1 VSIMI
6 VSKRFKLAVAVS
18 ALLFGRSAMAS
29 GQEPSPGSIQ
39 SGPLAVT
46 PISKSIVFSPDA
58 KITTVNGETSVLA
71 GGYVGKLTDRTL
83 LIGAGAYWLAGP
95 RDDTNMFYGGLVLG
109 GRVAGTDRVNVN
121 VRGLAGVGWAS
132 VTSTFLLKDP
142 RHHVGHFDRP
152 GTPTTLRGE
161 FSQSF
166 LIVEPEASVA
176 FGLTRTTNL
185 NVGVGYRALNGDFS
199 DLLRGVTGSIGVQF
213 SLK

>member
-1 VSIMI
+1 MNL
-6 VSKRFKLAVAVS
+6 SKCFKVAVVVS
-18 ALLFGRSAMAS
+18 AVLLGHSVMAT
-29 GQEPSPGSIQ
+29 GQELLPGPVQ
-39 SGPLAVT
+39 NGPLVVT

-95 RDDTNMFYGGLVLG
+95 RDDTSMFYGGLVLG
-109 GRVAGTDRVNVN
+109 GRVAGTDRVSVN
-121 VRGLAGVGWAS
+121 IRGLAGVGWGS

-142 RHHVGHFDRP
+142 RHHFGRFDRP
-152 GTPTTLRGE
+152 SAPTTVRGE

-176 FGLTRTTNL
+176 FGITRGMNL
-185 NVGVGYRALNGDFS
+185 NVGVGYRALNGDLS
-199 DLLRGVTGSIGVQF
+199 DLLRGVTGSVGVQF
-213 SLK
+213 NLK